1 MDGSQEGVLPTSFL
15 SSLRRLVPQFNE
27 MATGTKGFGMRGYA
41 QQDADECWSA
51 IVNAMRQLPGT
62 SSDETGARQK
72 NFVEQ
77 SLLAELTTE
86 LKCEE
91 APEEAPTI
99 SKEQV
104 IKVDCNITGT
114 TNYLMNGIMQ
124 SLDETIEK
132 TSPSL
137 GRNAQYTK
145 HSRFS
150 RLPSNL
156 TVHMVRFYW
165 RQDIGKKAKIMRKVK
180 FPFELDALDL
190 CTPELKEKL
199 TPVNV
204 KMKEVERDRRER
216 RKIRR
221 KTKKAVESVTEPG
234 ATGDVTMADVSAP
247 AVSATS
253 TVTAAAAGDDTAAAA
268 ATGAVTN
275 AQPELEEESVY
286 VERERKEIMDL
297 VDADVRK
304 DDGASISALY
314 DLFGIVTH
322 KGAGADSG
330 HYIGYVRSPP
340 KEDDKEDDEGW
351 YKFDD
356 EKVSPVRREQI
367 TALEGGGEDSVAY
380 ILLYR
385 ARELS

>member
-1 MDGSQEGVLPTSFL
+1 
-15 SSLRRLVPQFNE
+15 
-27 MATGTKGFGMRGYA
+27 
-41 QQDADECWSA
+41 
-51 IVNAMRQLPGT
+51 
-62 SSDETGARQK
+62 
-72 NFVEQ
+72 
-77 SLLAELTTE
+77 
-86 LKCEE
+86 
-91 APEEAPTI
+91 
-99 SKEQV
+99 
-104 IKVDCNITGT
+104 
-114 TNYLMNGIMQ
+114 
-124 SLDETIEK
+124 
-132 TSPSL
+132 
-137 GRNAQYTK
+137 
-145 HSRFS
+145 
-150 RLPSNL
+150 
-156 TVHMVRFYW
+156 
-165 RQDIGKKAKIMRKVK
+165 VK

-247 AVSATS
+247 ADSAT
-253 TVTAAAAGDDTAAAA
+253 AAAAVAAGDDTAAA
-268 ATGAVTN
+268 TGTVTN

-286 VERERKEIMDL
+286 VEKERKEIMNL

-304 DDGASISALY
+304 DVGASISALY